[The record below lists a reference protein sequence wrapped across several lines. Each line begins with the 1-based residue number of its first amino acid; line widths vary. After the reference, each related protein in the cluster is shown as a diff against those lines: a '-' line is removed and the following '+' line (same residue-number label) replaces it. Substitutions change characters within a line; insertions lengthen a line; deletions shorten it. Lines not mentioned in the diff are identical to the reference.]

1 MSKPDRLQL
10 LEAIPADDIQA
21 IVTKGVTPAGIT
33 PSLVEYILQL
43 NSMVQIMNYN
53 RNSYTR
59 SIEALRKRW
68 PTLTVTQARNI
79 YRDAMEYYYVD
90 PEVSAR
96 ALDLKYADAMDDL
109 ARVAI
114 AADKYATAQRALEK
128 AHELRT
134 MQREREEFNWTPPII
149 IYNINV
155 KPEDLGYAS
164 QKLADIARRAE
175 DRKFKAMIEGLETTE
190 AEKTRL
196 LNEAG
201 IRTIEPEDQEY
212 NGDDTELTA
221 D

>member
-1 MSKPDRLQL
+1 MKTDRLQL
-10 LEAIPADDIQA
+10 LESIPADDIQA
-21 IVTKGVTPAGIT
+21 LVRSGVKAVSIPE
-33 PSLVEYILQL
+33 SLVEYILQM
-43 NSMVQIMNYN
+43 NSMVQILNYN

-79 YRDAMEYYYVD
+79 YRDALEYYYVD

-134 MQREREEFNWTPPII
+134 KQREREEFHWAPPVI
-149 IYNINV
+149 IYNINI
-155 KPEDLGYAS
+155 KPEDLGYES

-190 AEKTRL
+190 AEKIRL

-201 IRTIEPEDQEY
+201 IRTIKPEDQEQ
-212 NGDDTELTA
+212 NGDTDPVTA

>member
-10 LEAIPADDIQA
+10 LESIPADEIQA
-21 IVTKGVTPAGIT
+21 LVTKGVVSPSI
-33 PSLVEYILQL
+33 PESLVEYILQM
-43 NSMVQIMNYN
+43 NSMIQILNYN

-59 SIEALRKRW
+59 AVEAIRKRW

-79 YRDAMEYYYVD
+79 YRDALEYYYVD

-134 MQREREEFNWTPPII
+134 MQREREEFHWTPPVI
-149 IYNINV
+149 IYNINIR
-155 KPEDLGYAS
+155 PEDLGYES

-190 AEKTRL
+190 AEKIRL
-196 LNEAG
+196 LNEAADP
-201 IRTIEPEDQEY
+201 IDDQDT
-212 NGDDTELTA
+212 DDAELLA

>member
-10 LEAIPADDIQA
+10 LESIPADDIQA
-21 IVTKGVTPAGIT
+21 LVTKRVVPASI
-33 PSLVEYILQL
+33 PESLVEYILQM
-43 NSMVQIMNYN
+43 NSMIQILNYN

-59 SIEALRKRW
+59 AVEALRKRW

-79 YRDAMEYYYVD
+79 YRDALEYYYVD

-134 MQREREEFNWTPPII
+134 MQREREEFNWTPPVI
-149 IYNINV
+149 IYNINIR
-155 KPEDLGYAS
+155 PEDLGYES

-190 AEKTRL
+190 AEKIRL

-201 IRTIEPEDQEY
+201 IRTVEPIDDQDE
-212 NGDDTELTA
+212 NDAELLA

>member
-10 LEAIPADDIQA
+10 LESIPADDIQA
-21 IVTKGVTPAGIT
+21 LVTKGVVPASI
-33 PSLVEYILQL
+33 PESLVEYILQM
-43 NSMVQIMNYN
+43 NSMIQILNYN

-59 SIEALRKRW
+59 AVEALRKRW

-79 YRDAMEYYYVD
+79 YRDALEYYYVD

-134 MQREREEFNWTPPII
+134 MQREREEFNWTPPVI
-149 IYNINV
+149 IYNINIR
-155 KPEDLGYAS
+155 PEDLGYES

-190 AEKTRL
+190 AEKIRL

-201 IRTIEPEDQEY
+201 IQTVEPIDDQDE
-212 NGDDTELTA
+212 NDAELLA

>member
-10 LEAIPADDIQA
+10 LESIPADDIQA
-21 IVTKGVTPAGIT
+21 LVTKGVTPASI
-33 PSLVEYILQL
+33 PESLVEYILQM
-43 NSMVQIMNYN
+43 NSMIQILNYN

-59 SIEALRKRW
+59 AVEALRKRW

-79 YRDAMEYYYVD
+79 YRDALEYYYVD

-149 IYNINV
+149 IYNINIR
-155 KPEDLGYAS
+155 PEDLGYES

-190 AEKTRL
+190 AEKIRL

-201 IRTIEPEDQEY
+201 IRTVEPIEDQDEH
-212 NGDDTELTA
+212 DA
-221 D
+221 DILAD

>member
-10 LEAIPADDIQA
+10 LESIPADEIQA
-21 IVTKGVTPAGIT
+21 LVTKGVVSPSI
-33 PSLVEYILQL
+33 PESLVEYILQM
-43 NSMVQIMNYN
+43 NSMIQILNYN

-59 SIEALRKRW
+59 AVEAIRKRW

-79 YRDAMEYYYVD
+79 YRDALEYYYVD

-134 MQREREEFNWTPPII
+134 MQREREEFHWTPPVI
-149 IYNINV
+149 IYNINIR
-155 KPEDLGYAS
+155 PEDLGYES

-190 AEKTRL
+190 AEKIRL

-201 IRTIEPEDQEY
+201 IRTADPIDEQD
-212 NGDDTELTA
+212 NDDAELLA

>member
-1 MSKPDRLQL
+1 MSRPDRLQI
-10 LEAIPADDIQA
+10 LESIPADDIQA
-21 IVTKGVTPAGIT
+21 LVKTGVAPASI
-33 PSLVEYILQL
+33 PASLVEYILQL
-43 NSMVQIMNYN
+43 NSMVQILNYN
-53 RNSYTR
+53 KTSYR
-59 SIEALRKRW
+59 QAVEAIRKRW
-68 PTLTVTQARNI
+68 PELTVSQARNI
-79 YRDAMEYYYVD
+79 YRDTLEYYYVD

-134 MQREREEFNWTPPII
+134 LQREREEFHWAPPII

-175 DRKFKAMIEGLETTE
+175 DRKFKAMIDGLETTE
-190 AEKTRL
+190 AEKIRL

-201 IRTIEPEDQEY
+201 IRTIEPEDQED
-212 NGDDTELTA
+212 NGDSAELTA